1 MPHRNE
7 HRCVRLEGKV
17 HEVTPFTLAATVG
30 LTHMEVP
37 QPDPIPDHLLMG
49 L

>member
-7 HRCVRLEGKV
+7 HQCVRMEGKV
-17 HEVTPFTLAATVG
+17 HEVAPFTPVAIVA

-37 QPDPIPDHLLMG
+37 QPDPILDHLLRG